1 MAVPII
7 FEKEVI
13 GIINIESPILNR
25 FTEDDKI
32 LIETLSN
39 TIGIA
44 IMNARFFEENKKI
57 SNYRFI
63 N

>member
-44 IMNARFFEENKKI
+44 IMNARFFEETKN
-57 SNYRFI
+57 
-63 N
+63 